1 MDDLTL
7 PNPARKL
14 WLETR
19 DIVRK
24 ALEQLQPGIEY
35 RIGGGTILAAGWKH
49 RGSFDVD
56 LQVPKGTKLD
66 ELQGAAYGWL
76 DTELKRLGA
85 KPGYRA
91 RLNLF
96 TITRGEKPTSR
107 KYRSGATN
115 PRSEGVPPVVESRQR
130 QTHITPPS
138 ANRQGRRPL
147 RRGAPSASIDA
158 HSP

>member
-24 ALEQLQPGIEY
+24 ALEQLQPGIEC

-96 TITRGEKPTSR
+96 TITRGEKPDQQEVQVW
-107 KYRSGATN
+107 GHE
-115 PRSEGVPPVVESRQR
+115 PQ
-130 QTHITPPS
+130 I
-138 ANRQGRRPL
+138 GRGHTRTL
-147 RRGAPSASIDA
+147 VGYFAEREHRFRRT
-158 HSP
+158 

>member
-96 TITRGEKPTSR
+96 TITRGEKPDQQEVQVWGHEPQIGGCPAGSR
-107 KYRSGATN
+107 KSAATDTHY
-115 PRSEGVPPVVESRQR
+115 PAFCKSARTPSSSSRC
-130 QTHITPPS
+130 
-138 ANRQGRRPL
+138 AF
-147 RRGAPSASIDA
+147 SI
-158 HSP
+158 HRCS

>member
-7 PNPARKL
+7 PNPAREL

-56 LQVPKGTKLD
+56 LQVPKATKLE
-66 ELQGAAYGWL
+66 ELEGAAYGWL
-76 DTELKRLGA
+76 HAELERLGV
-85 KPGYRA
+85 KPGYRP

-96 TITRGEKPTSR
+96 TITREEGPDQQEVQVWAHEPEIGRGHTRVPVEGRRHRSWPESSNARRDTRRATSTTSTRRPTS
-107 KYRSGATN
+107 
-115 PRSEGVPPVVESRQR
+115 SR
-130 QTHITPPS
+130 
-138 ANRQGRRPL
+138 
-147 RRGAPSASIDA
+147 
-158 HSP
+158 